1 MKRPAARSATLFLGA
16 CSAALAFAWT
26 ASAQTAPTAN
36 HAGQNVSQVQE
47 IVVTAQKRE
56 ESLQKVPVSITAL
69 TTQAITNNRIQTL
82 HDLSS
87 LAPNLAVRLGAG
99 GNQSP
104 NYTLRGVFGAS
115 SAPGQDKG
123 VSPYFDGVY
132 LQAQSG
138 SLFELG
144 EIERV
149 EVLKGPQGTLF
160 GRNATGGAISIIT
173 KDPTGVFGGH
183 MDTTFGNLDT
193 FRSKTHI
200 ELPAWGPLSAS
211 FTFLHSEYRGD
222 VRNLG
227 AGTAWNY
234 IPATGGAIG
243 ILVSPKWLGSD
254 DTNGIQAAVKFA
266 MGNFT
271 AVNKY
276 DYTHDNYTPNADGL
290 DFLPPSFLTQLYAAS
305 PNQLTPITMLR
316 PAAVNDAFNTPG
328 VTKAWGDNLTMR
340 YRFNDMVSIKDILAY
355 RQTLNSTTYQLD
367 GLGGLINAP
376 IPAFGGFS
384 PGVAIP
390 FSPGGNPHLFAPNP
404 TDPLCYICNN
414 AYQNEHQWSN
424 EFQLNVNAKW
434 VTLTAGLLYFY
445 DHIISEGFANVY
457 NENIL
462 QALAGQNTTSNG
474 TPFVIPANPNYLQ
487 AYVGTVSQAA
497 YIQPEFHLTPQLD
510 LILGG
515 RITHDKKNGHE
526 YLPDQQVAAAET
538 GLTPPISSPI
548 RYSHTQLT
556 YLIGINYRINND
568 ILTYAKFST
577 GYVSGGSLA
586 TVQYKPETAASWEGG
601 IKTELF
607 DRRLRSNLAIFW
619 VSYKNIQDDTGGTLT
634 GNPATFGFSQAVIN
648 QGNAKAGGFELENTW
663 VPLRG
668 VTLTGNV
675 GYTNFYYVQA
685 SVPQFLKNEAG
696 LPGLQPFSRPKFT
709 GTIAG
714 EYESPD
720 LGWRGAHWVAAVN
733 ANFAS
738 ETLLTTFIA
747 DSTGKAINPDIVRTA
762 TDPFTWMVNARLAL
776 TNIDMG
782 PAKGEIALWGK
793 NLLNERNITTYVPLG
808 PIGSVIY
815 ERAMTFGLD
824 LNINF

>member
-1 MKRPAARSATLFLGA
+1 MKQPASRSVALFLGA
-16 CSAALAFAWT
+16 CGVALAFAWS
-26 ASAQTAPTAN
+26 ASAQTAG
-36 HAGQNVSQVQE
+36 HAKPGDQSFTQVQE

-82 HDLSS
+82 GDLSA
-87 LAPNLAVRLGAG
+87 LAPNLSVRLGAG

-173 KDPTGVFGGH
+173 RDPTGRFGGH
-183 MDTTFGNLDT
+183 EDLTAGNLQT

-200 ELPAWGPLSAS
+200 ELGSWGPLSAS
-211 FTFLHSEYRGD
+211 FTYLHSEYRGD

-227 AGTAWNY
+227 AGTVWNY
-234 IPATGGAIG
+234 GPATGGTMG
-243 ILVSPKWLGSD
+243 VLVSPHWLGSD
-254 DTNGIQAAVKFA
+254 NTNAIQAAVKFV

-276 DYTHDNYTPNADGL
+276 DYTHDNYTPNAMGL

-305 PNQLTPITMLR
+305 PYPMTPITMQR
-316 PAAVNDAFNTPG
+316 PGAVNDWFNTPG
-328 VTKAWGDNLTMR
+328 VTENWGDNLTMR
-340 YRFNDMVSIKDILAY
+340 YRFNDVVSIKDILAY
-355 RQTLNSTTYQLD
+355 RQTFNSTTYQLD

-404 TDPLCYICNN
+404 THPLCYICNN

-424 EFQLNVNAKW
+424 EFQLNVNTKW
-434 VTLTAGLLYFY
+434 MTLTAGLLYFY
-445 DHIISEGFANVY
+445 DHIISEGFAEVY
-457 NENIL
+457 NENII
-462 QALAGQNTTSNG
+462 QVLAGQNTPANG
-474 TPFVIPANPNYLQ
+474 TPFVIPRNPSYGQ

-510 LILGG
+510 LVLGG
-515 RITHDKKNGHE
+515 RITHDKKNGLE
-526 YLPDQQVAAAET
+526 YLPDQQIASGMT
-538 GLTPPISSPI
+538 IPNPPVTSPI
-548 RYSHTQLT
+548 HYSHTQLT
-556 YLIGINYRINND
+556 YLVGLNYRIND
-568 ILTYAKFST
+568 DVMTYVKFST

-601 IKTELF
+601 IKSELF
-607 DRRLRSNLAIFW
+607 DRRLRSDLAIFW

-648 QGNAKAGGFELENTW
+648 QGDAKAGGFELENTF
-663 VPLRG
+663 VPFKG

-709 GTIAG
+709 GTIG
-714 EYESPD
+714 GQYESPD
-720 LGWRGAHWVAAVN
+720 VGWRGAHWVAAIN
-733 ANFAS
+733 ANFSS

-747 DSTGKAINPDIVRTA
+747 DSTGKNIDPDIVRTA
-762 TDPFTWMVNARLAL
+762 TEPFTWIVNARVALA
-776 TNIDMG
+776 NIDLG
-782 PAKGEIALWGK
+782 PTRAEIALWGK
-793 NLLNERNITTYVPLG
+793 NLLNERQITTYVPLG
-808 PIGSVIY
+808 PIGAVIY
-815 ERAMTFGLD
+815 QRALTFGLD
-824 LNINF
+824 LNISF